1 MKTKFRFF
9 QWLMIL
15 MLSMSALG
23 AWAQTSQTPT
33 QTVCIGSEPYR
44 VDPIPGATFAW
55 SISGGV
61 PANYQIN
68 GTGDN
73 ITVDWKTP
81 GTYVLSVYS
90 YLVISCPSTTQSV
103 TVTVNPT
110 NTAGTPSSAPTL
122 CTNTALTNI
131 TIATTG
137 ATGIGTPTGLP
148 AGVTATWSANVI
160 TISGTPTA
168 SGAFNYTIPLTGGCG
183 TVNAT
188 GSITVNQLP
197 TTSPIYHN

>member
-103 TVTVNPT
+103 TVTVNQPIQQELRHQ
-110 NTAGTPSSAPTL
+110 PRHF
-122 CTNTALTNI
+122 
-131 TIATTG
+131 
-137 ATGIGTPTGLP
+137 
-148 AGVTATWSANVI
+148 V
-160 TISGTPTA
+160 
-168 SGAFNYTIPLTGGCG
+168 
-183 TVNAT
+183 
-188 GSITVNQLP
+188 SIR
-197 TTSPIYHN
+197 H